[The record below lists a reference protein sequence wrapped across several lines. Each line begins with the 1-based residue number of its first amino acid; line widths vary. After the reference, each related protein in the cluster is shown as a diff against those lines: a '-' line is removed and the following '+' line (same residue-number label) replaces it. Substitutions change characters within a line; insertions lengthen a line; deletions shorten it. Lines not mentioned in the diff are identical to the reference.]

1 MDSLATISDLHV
13 IVPLA
18 DAGSR
23 QILFSDTGDRQFASL
38 SANFAAR
45 LAARSQER
53 PTVNTMPQVIVSN
66 WTRLFRA
73 NLSSTLYSRIMQIA
87 RRQPGWRGQGSKG
100 LTHEALRTWL
110 DFWTV
115 VNDKASEPALA
126 LTARGTLQ
134 AEWFCNSRRHLD
146 LEFVTK
152 DRIFF
157 GLFDGHAV
165 YEGVDTS
172 KALVSWLAEHRA
184 QPLQWRST

>member
-1 MDSLATISDLHV
+1 VVSLATISDLRV
-13 IVPLA
+13 IIPLA

-23 QILFSDTGDRQFASL
+23 QILLSDTGERQFASV
-38 SANFAAR
+38 SANLAAR
-45 LAARSQER
+45 LAARPREQ

-87 RRQPGWRGQGSKG
+87 RRQDGWRGQGSKG
-100 LTHEALRTWL
+100 LTHEALKTWL
-110 DFWTV
+110 DFWTA

-134 AEWFCNSRRHLD
+134 AEWFRNSRRHLD
-146 LEFVTK
+146 LEFVSK

-157 GLFDGHAV
+157 GLFDGHAA
-165 YEGVDTS
+165 YEGVIQA
-172 KALVSWLAEHRA
+172 KH
-184 QPLQWRST
+184 